1 MQTKRQL
8 LIATVATVT
17 LGGWA
22 GLASA
27 APITFSTQPGSP
39 DFPTVTGPGNTGQT
53 TLTSQPRDGL
63 TLTLTAAGGLTP
75 PRITGSVDGNDGFGV
90 AGNSSFDING
100 NESLT
105 LTFNQDVLIEQ
116 ITFDVF
122 SFDDSVDLEIASLG
136 VDTEVAGNSDFTP
149 EVDGITTGGN
159 ASGPFALNFESG
171 SFSLAAGE
179 TIVIRQGAG
188 SNNGILLDGITV
200 SPVPEPG
207 SMALMTLGGLALA
220 ARRRPAQ
227 R

>member
-1 MQTKRQL
+1 MIRKLQSL
-8 LIATVATVT
+8 V
-17 LGGWA
+17 
-22 GLASA
+22 GLAA
-27 APITFSTQPGSP
+27 AAALVSGAGVALGEPVTFSTQPGSP

-53 TLTSQPRDGL
+53 TLTSEPRDGL

-105 LTFNQDVLIEQ
+105 LTFNQDVFIQQ

-122 SFDDSVDLEIASLG
+122 SFDDSVDLEIVSLG
-136 VDTEVAGNSDFTP
+136 VDTEVAGDSTFTP
-149 EVDGITTGGN
+149 EVEGISTGGN
-159 ASGPFALNFESG
+159 ASGPFALNFEDG
-171 SFSLAAGE
+171 DFSLSAGQ

-188 SNNGILLDGITV
+188 SNNGILLDGVTV

-207 SMALMTLGGLALA
+207 SMALLTLGGLALVT
-220 ARRRPAQ
+220 RRRSAGA
-227 R
+227 